1 MVSEGY
7 EKSWNVQFPQNLR
20 EDGALYVV
28 AEVKESTGG
37 GFYRAYGDIKR
48 LEA

>member
-1 MVSEGY
+1 
-7 EKSWNVQFPQNLR
+7 LR

-28 AEVKESTGG
+28 EEIKESASG

-48 LEA
+48 LEV